1 MLSSPLFIQEG
12 ISGISQYDIPSKLLS
27 ERIIML
33 FDKIDHNTAYIV
45 ISQLLFL
52 ESVDSE
58 KDIRLYIN
66 SPGGDVTAG
75 LAIYDTIK
83 HIKCDVSTFCIGE
96 ASSMGAFLLAAG
108 TKGKRY
114 SLKNS
119 SIMIHQALG
128 SIPYAQATDI
138 MIQADRIFETKDKL
152 NQLFAEMTGNTKEK
166 VAKDTERDYYMNP
179 FQAAEYGI
187 IDEVIK

>member
-187 IDEVIK
+187 IDEVIE

>member
-1 MLSSPLFIQEG
+1 MLPSPLFIQEG
-12 ISGISQYDIPSKLLS
+12 ISGVSQFDIPSKLLS

-52 ESVDSE
+52 ESVDPE

-83 HIKCDVSTFCIGE
+83 HIRCDVSTFCIGE

-114 SLKNS
+114 ALKNS

-128 SIPYAQATDI
+128 SIPYSQATDI

-166 VAKDTERDYYMNP
+166 VTKDTERDYYMNP
-179 FQAAEYGI
+179 LQAAEYGI

>member
-1 MLSSPLFIQEG
+1 
-12 ISGISQYDIPSKLLS
+12 
-27 ERIIML
+27 ML

-52 ESVDSE
+52 ESVDSA

-166 VAKDTERDYYMNP
+166 VAIDTERDYYMNP

>member
-83 HIKCDVSTFCIGE
+83 HIKCDVSECKF
-96 ASSMGAFLLAAG
+96 
-108 TKGKRY
+108 RQ
-114 SLKNS
+114 KN
-119 SIMIHQALG
+119 
-128 SIPYAQATDI
+128 
-138 MIQADRIFETKDKL
+138 
-152 NQLFAEMTGNTKEK
+152 
-166 VAKDTERDYYMNP
+166 
-179 FQAAEYGI
+179 
-187 IDEVIK
+187 

>member
-1 MLSSPLFIQEG
+1 MLPSPLFIQEG
-12 ISGISQYDIPSKLLS
+12 ISGVSQFDIPSKLLS

-52 ESVDSE
+52 ESVDPE

-83 HIKCDVSTFCIGE
+83 HIRCDVSTFCIGE

-114 SLKNS
+114 ALKNS

-128 SIPYAQATDI
+128 SIPYSQATDI

-179 FQAAEYGI
+179 LQAAEYGI

>member
-1 MLSSPLFIQEG
+1 
-12 ISGISQYDIPSKLLS
+12 
-27 ERIIML
+27 
-33 FDKIDHNTAYIV
+33 
-45 ISQLLFL
+45 
-52 ESVDSE
+52 
-58 KDIRLYIN
+58 
-66 SPGGDVTAG
+66 
-75 LAIYDTIK
+75 
-83 HIKCDVSTFCIGE
+83 
-96 ASSMGAFLLAAG
+96 MGAFLLAAG

-114 SLKNS
+114 ALKNS

-128 SIPYAQATDI
+128 SIPYSQATDI

-179 FQAAEYGI
+179 LQAAEYGI

>member
-179 FQAAEYGI
+179 FQAVEYGI

>member
-1 MLSSPLFIQEG
+1 MLPSPLFIQEG
-12 ISGISQYDIPSKLLS
+12 ISGVSQFDIPSKLLS